1 MYRDRKR
8 KKFVGD
14 SNQPKR
20 VKTESG
26 HWIKASYKSHAYQEW
41 KDRYK
46 LDTPLAGAEEDTQ
59 AAVSFK
65 KPSRGRKG
73 RFGDEE
79 DTQFKKPFRGR
90 KGRFG
95 DEEDTQFK
103 KPSRGRKGRFGPSNV
118 EKEGKGTVGGLRSK
132 GEILKKRKMKNMQEL
147 ARKRKSKKQSASS
160 SKQK

>member
-73 RFGDEE
+73 RFG
-79 DTQFKKPFRGR
+79 
-90 KGRFG
+90 G

-103 KPSRGRKGRFGPSNV
+103 KPSRGRKGRFGTSSV